1 MTQSTDVGRLQEAR
15 FDGDVRGEQALRGDE
30 QFSRLIESANA
41 SAGRTSVRQHFLSN
55 AVRIDP
61 KVLPALARA
70 FEDVRQ
76 RTQINGPM
84 EAYIHAGT
92 EINACVIRGRQR
104 MIVVLSSGAVERLS
118 PHELDFVIG
127 HELGHAS
134 FGHLDLPVSAILN
147 TPNAVTPKQ
156 AMQLLAWQRK
166 AEISADRAGLLC
178 AGSLD
183 VAATS
188 LFKTLSGLSADGI
201 RVDPQEF
208 AGQWNELAR
217 EVQRE
222 GAGDHW
228 LTTHPFPPLRM
239 KALISF
245 WHSDRAANLITDAP
259 GGGTL
264 AKADHEIESLLAMMD
279 PLARENADMAD
290 PMLRQF
296 FLWGGL
302 YVALANDELHEGEL
316 DNLRSV
322 VGSAVDEALKQG
334 ELSLE
339 LLRQRFHDEKA
350 GRRKPLSALELH
362 RIFSGLAAVAA
373 SDGEIDRAE
382 VAAMRDLAGVCGVA
396 DNFVDVVLARAA

>member
-1 MTQSTDVGRLQEAR
+1 MIQSTEVERLQQAR
-15 FDGDVRGEQALRGDE
+15 FEGDARGEEVLRSDGP
-30 QFSRLIESANA
+30 FSRLIETANA
-41 SAGRTSVRQHFLSN
+41 AASATSVRRHFLSN

-61 KVLPALARA
+61 RVLPALAEA
-70 FEDVRQ
+70 FNDVRQ
-76 RTQINGPM
+76 RTQITGPM

-118 PHELDFVIG
+118 PKELDFIIG
-127 HELGHAS
+127 HELGHAA
-134 FGHLDLPVSAILN
+134 FGHLEIPVGAILN
-147 TPNAVTPKQ
+147 TPNAVTPRQ

-188 LFKTLSGLSADGI
+188 LFKTLSGLCADGI
-201 RVDPQEF
+201 CVDPQEF
-208 AGQWNELAR
+208 AGQWNELAE
-217 EVQRE
+217 EVQRD
-222 GAGDHW
+222 GAGDRW
-228 LTTHPFPPLRM
+228 LATHPFPPLRM

-245 WHSDRAANLITDAP
+245 WQSDRAANLIPDAP
-259 GGGTL
+259 GGTTL
-264 AKADHEIESLLAMMD
+264 TEADQEVESLLAMMD
-279 PLARENADMAD
+279 PLSRERADMAD
-290 PMLRQF
+290 PMLQQF

-302 YVALANDELHEGEL
+302 YVAMANHELHDSEL
-316 DNLRSV
+316 ANLRSV
-322 VGSAVDEALKQG
+322 VGHAVDEVLTQG
-334 ELSLE
+334 ELSLN

-350 GRRKPLSALELH
+350 GRRAPLSALELH

-373 SDGEIDRAE
+373 ADGAIDQTE
-382 VAAMRDLAGVCGVA
+382 VAALRDLAGVCGVA